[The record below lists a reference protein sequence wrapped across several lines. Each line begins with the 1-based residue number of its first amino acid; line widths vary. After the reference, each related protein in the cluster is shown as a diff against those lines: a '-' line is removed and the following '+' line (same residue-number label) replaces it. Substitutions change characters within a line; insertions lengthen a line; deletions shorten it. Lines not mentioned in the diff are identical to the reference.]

1 MGTIIRITGD
11 GVFIESN
18 PKIHSMES
26 SSSNI
31 LNNKMCNLVNNV
43 DKGINENE
51 IQKHAV
57 DCTNFVEPQMIRTQ
71 SSEMSVRGQCY
82 IECLG
87 YNILMNSSFR
97 RITEERKSKK
107 GKQ

>member
-31 LNNKMCNLVNNV
+31 LNNRMCNLASKV
-43 DKGINENE
+43 DTVIDENE

-57 DCTNFVEPQMIRTQ
+57 MYDCTNFVETQMIRTQ
-71 SSEMSVRGQCY
+71 SSEMSVIGQCY
-82 IECLG
+82 IE
-87 YNILMNSSFR
+87 Y
-97 RITEERKSKK
+97 
-107 GKQ
+107 